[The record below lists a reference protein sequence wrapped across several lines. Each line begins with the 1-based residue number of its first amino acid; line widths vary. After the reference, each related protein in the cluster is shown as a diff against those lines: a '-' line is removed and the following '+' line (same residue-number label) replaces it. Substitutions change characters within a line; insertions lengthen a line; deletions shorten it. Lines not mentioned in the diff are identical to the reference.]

1 MRLLSAALG
10 AAVLLAAQAD
20 PAAAKRGPGGGT
32 AEGLHFVAP
41 MTEPDGTGLNLVGEG
56 PTSLCI
62 LTGSVRVAGFIPLLT
77 WPKSYVMSDAGCM
90 GTGYYEIKAD
100 VLPMLKTLGALPDDL
115 PAEPTLPLADRAAQ
129 SWGGIAGL
137 ALLLL
142 VLAKGR
148 RLVGGAAKSFRGG
161 DRLPPHAQRTV
172 EVMCRMALIDGNVD
186 ASEAAAIA
194 RTVQGLTGHPVAG
207 AEILAALRSCGTPL
221 KPAQIAALGRGLDAR
236 QRDMVMRGALHVALA
251 DGGTDPAEEAFLF
264 HLAKALKIRPAQVDT
279 MMDEVA
285 RSMGIGATAPAER
298 RDLSPSAGAVPA

>member
-1 MRLLSAALG
+1 MRILSPAFGAAL
-10 AAVLLAAQAD
+10 LLAAGLH
-20 PAAAKRGPGGGT
+20 PAEAKRGPGAGT
-32 AEGLHFVAP
+32 AEGLFHVGPIAADEG
-41 MTEPDGTGLNLVGEG
+41 EPARA
-56 PTSLCI
+56 LCI
-62 LTGSVRVAGFIPLLT
+62 LTGTANIGGLIPLYT
-77 WPKSYVMSDAGCM
+77 WSKKYVLSDEACTGDRFYNVEPGLIAMMGLAGLLPE
-90 GTGYYEIKAD
+90 GT
-100 VLPMLKTLGALPDDL
+100 
-115 PAEPTLPLADRAAQ
+115 PAEPALPLLARAEK
-129 SWGGIAGL
+129 SWGGIAGI

-142 VLAKGR
+142 VLAKAR
-148 RLVGGAAKSFRGG
+148 NAVGGAARSFKGG
-161 DRLPPHAQRTV
+161 DKLPEHARRTV